1 MKKLFTLLFLSACTF
16 AYAQSPLA
24 YYPMNGNGNDASGNN
39 KNGVLSQ
46 IAPVP
51 DRNSLADAALW
62 FNAAN
67 GSEFKVNDTTGFG
80 NGNGSVSIAAWVK
93 CSGQGINSVFTSG
106 MQGFAKGIFMSIGYI
121 FYEGSITFALAGEA
135 GTSNMVFI
143 CSKEQF
149 NDDSWHHMVI
159 VVNKENNTTSIF
171 VDNNKIKFQNFSG
184 FGQTGKG
191 ILSSDSTELDITGLV
206 NSSTPTQA
214 YIGIGTSS
222 GVNQNF
228 TGYLDEVYY
237 YKSALNSAQITAL
250 FNGTASGFS
259 KNKSENLF
267 SVYPNPS
274 NGIFNIKNTSGKSSD
289 VKVMDAMGREVSSFY
304 TDGLYD
310 TVDLSELSNVLYL
323 LMFEGGCSL
332 KLLKN

>member
-1 MKKLFTLLFLSACTF
+1 MKKIFTLLFFTASLAVN
-16 AYAQSPLA
+16 AQSPFA

-51 DRNSLADAALW
+51 DRNNVADAALW

-121 FYEGSITFALAGEA
+121 FYDGSITFALAGET

-143 CSKEQF
+143 CSKEKF
-149 NDDSWHHMVI
+149 NDDSWHHVVI
-159 VVNKENNTTSIF
+159 VVNKENNTTSMF
-171 VDNNKIKFQNFSG
+171 VDNSKIKFQNFSG

-191 ILSSDSTELDITGLV
+191 TLNSDSTELNITGLIS
-206 NSSTPTQA
+206 SSTPTQA

-222 GVNQNF
+222 GVTQNF

-237 YKSALNSAQITAL
+237 YKSAISSAQITAL
-250 FNGTASGFS
+250 FNGTASGIQ
-259 KNKSENLF
+259 KNKNQNLF
-267 SVYPNPS
+267 SVYPNPGT
-274 NGIFNIKNTSGKSSD
+274 GIYHIKNTSGKASVVRVVD
-289 VKVMDAMGREVSSFY
+289 VMGKEVKTF
-304 TDGLYD
+304 TTEGLYD
-310 TVDLSELSNVLYL
+310 SFDLSELSNGMYL
-323 LMFEGGCSL
+323 LMFEEGYSL
-332 KLLKN
+332 KLMKK